1 MALFD
6 MFKNKA
12 ENAIKKGV
20 NTAVTQGF
28 NKATSAVSNLGNKKE
43 KIVFSSLPSTFEEF
57 ASLPQAALSTPF
69 DTAAM
74 TVLAFCYYQQ
84 NKDLALQMVNYL
96 RGPRPLSGGD
106 MSFIADRF
114 RDSDYVPRSYFE
126 GSTPA
131 NDYTPAEP
139 YTIVVSENP
148 YSYQNEGYA
157 TLYITSGGA
166 DSPRSVQ
173 LRKAK
178 DGKWYL
184 WEQFILVG
192 IRQPESSNPWA

>member
-6 MFKNKA
+6 MFKSKA
-12 ENAIKKGV
+12 ENAIKKSV
-20 NTAVTQGF
+20 NSAVTQGF

-74 TVLAFCYYQQ
+74 TVLAFCYYPQ

-106 MSFIADRF
+106 ISFIADRF

-139 YTIVVSENP
+139 YTIIVSESP

-173 LRKAK
+173 MRKAK

-192 IRQPESSNPWA
+192 IRQPESANPWA

>member
-6 MFKNKA
+6 MFKSKA
-12 ENAIKKGV
+12 ENAVKKSV

-28 NKATSAVSNLGNKKE
+28 NKAASAVSNLGNKKE
-43 KIVFSSLPSTFEEF
+43 KIVFRNLPSTFEEF
-57 ASLPQAALSTPF
+57 TSLPQAALSTPF

-74 TVLAFCYYQQ
+74 TVLAFCYYPQ

-96 RGPRPLSGGD
+96 KGPRPLSGGD
-106 MSFIADRF
+106 ISFIADRF

-173 LRKAK
+173 IRKAK

>member
-6 MFKNKA
+6 MFKSKA
-12 ENAIKKGV
+12 ENAVKKSV
-20 NTAVTQGF
+20 NSAVTQGF
-28 NKATSAVSNLGNKKE
+28 NKAASAVSNLGNKKE
-43 KIVFSSLPSTFEEF
+43 KIVFRNLPSTFEEF

-74 TVLAFCYYQQ
+74 TVLAFCYYPQ

-106 MSFIADRF
+106 ISFIADRF

-126 GSTPA
+126 GSIPA

-166 DSPRSVQ
+166 DSPRSIQ
-173 LRKAK
+173 MRKAK

-192 IRQPESSNPWA
+192 IRQPESANPWA

>member
-6 MFKNKA
+6 MFKNKE

-20 NTAVTQGF
+20 NSAVTQGF

-43 KIVFSSLPSTFEEF
+43 KIVFSSLPSSFEEF

-69 DTAAM
+69 ETAAM
-74 TVLAFCYYQQ
+74 TVLAFCYYPQ

-106 MSFIADRF
+106 ISFIADRF

-139 YTIVVSENP
+139 YTIVVSESP

-173 LRKAK
+173 MRKAK

-192 IRQPESSNPWA
+192 IRQPESANPWA

>member
-6 MFKNKA
+6 LFKSKA
-12 ENAIKKGV
+12 ENAVKKSV

-28 NKATSAVSNLGNKKE
+28 NKAASAVSNLGNKKE
-43 KIVFSSLPSTFEEF
+43 KIVFKNLPSTLEEF
-57 ASLPQAALSTPF
+57 TSLPQAALSTPF

-74 TVLAFCYYQQ
+74 TVLAFCYYPQ

-106 MSFIADRF
+106 ISFIADRF

-139 YTIVVSENP
+139 YTIIVSENP

-173 LRKAK
+173 MRKAK

>member
-1 MALFD
+1 MALFEL
-6 MFKNKA
+6 FKSKA
-12 ENAIKKGV
+12 ENAIKKSV
-20 NTAVTQGF
+20 NTAVTQGVG
-28 NKATSAVSNLGNKKE
+28 KAASAIGNMGNKKE
-43 KIVFSSLPSTFEEF
+43 KIVFSSLPSSYEEF
-57 ASLPQAALSTPF
+57 TSLPQAALSTPF

-74 TVLAFCYYQQ
+74 TVLAFCYYPQ

-173 LRKAK
+173 MRKAK

-192 IRQPESSNPWA
+192 IRQPESANPWA

>member
-6 MFKNKA
+6 MFKSKA
-12 ENAIKKGV
+12 ENAIKKSV
-20 NTAVTQGF
+20 DSAVTQGF
-28 NKATSAVSNLGNKKE
+28 NKAASVVSNLGNKKE

-69 DTAAM
+69 ETAAM
-74 TVLAFCYYQQ
+74 TVLAFCYYPQ

-106 MSFIADRF
+106 VSFIADRF

-139 YTIVVSENP
+139 YTIIVSESP

-173 LRKAK
+173 MRKAK

-192 IRQPESSNPWA
+192 IRQPESANPWA

>member
-12 ENAIKKGV
+12 ENAIKKSI
-20 NTAVTQGF
+20 NNATTQG
-28 NKATSAVSNLGNKKE
+28 ASAITAGIKNLGNKKE
-43 KIVFSSLPSTFEEF
+43 KIVFNSLPSTFEDF
-57 ASLPQAALSTPF
+57 KALPQAAMSTPF

-74 TVLAFCYYQQ
+74 TVLAFCYYPQ
-84 NKDLALQMVNYL
+84 NKDLALQMLNYL

-106 MSFIADRF
+106 ISFYADRF
-114 RDSDYVPRSYFE
+114 SDGDYVPRSYFE

-139 YTIVVSENP
+139 YTIIVSENP

-173 LRKAK
+173 MRKAK

>member
-12 ENAIKKGV
+12 ENAIKKSV
-20 NTAVTQGF
+20 NTAVNQGI

-43 KIVFSSLPSTFEEF
+43 KIVFASLPSTFEEF
-57 ASLPQAALSTPF
+57 TSLPQAALSTPF
-69 DTAAM
+69 ETAAM
-74 TVLAFCYYQQ
+74 AVLAFCYYPQ
-84 NKDLALQMVNYL
+84 NKDLALQMVNFL

-106 MSFIADRF
+106 ISFFADRF
-114 RDSDYVPRSYFE
+114 RDADYVPRSYFE
-126 GSTPA
+126 GATPD
-131 NDYTPAEP
+131 NDYAPAQP

-148 YSYQNEGYA
+148 YSYHNEGYA

-173 LRKAK
+173 MRKAK

-184 WEQFILVG
+184 WEQFFLVG
-192 IRQPESSNPWA
+192 IRQPESANPWA

>member
-6 MFKNKA
+6 IFKSKA
-12 ENAIKKGV
+12 ENAIKKSV
-20 NTAVTQGF
+20 NSAVTQGF

-69 DTAAM
+69 ETAAM
-74 TVLAFCYYQQ
+74 TVLAFCYYPQ
-84 NKDLALQMVNYL
+84 NKDLALQMVKFL

-106 MSFIADRF
+106 ISFIADRF
-114 RDSDYVPRSYFE
+114 RDSDYVPRYYFE

-139 YTIVVSENP
+139 YTIIVSENP

-173 LRKAK
+173 MRKAK

-192 IRQPESSNPWA
+192 IRQPESANPWA

>member
-6 MFKNKA
+6 MFKSKA
-12 ENAIKKGV
+12 ENAIKKSV

-28 NKATSAVSNLGNKKE
+28 NKAASAVSNLGNKKE
-43 KIVFSSLPSTFEEF
+43 KIVFRNLPSTFEEF

-74 TVLAFCYYQQ
+74 TVLAFCYYPQ

-139 YTIVVSENP
+139 YTIFVSENP

-173 LRKAK
+173 MRKAK

>member
-6 MFKNKA
+6 MFKSKA
-12 ENAIKKGV
+12 ENAIKKSV
-20 NTAVTQGF
+20 NSAVTQGV
-28 NKATSAVSNLGNKKE
+28 NKAASAVSNLGNKKE
-43 KIVFSSLPSTFEEF
+43 KIVFRNLPSTFEEF

-74 TVLAFCYYQQ
+74 TVLAFCYYPQ

-106 MSFIADRF
+106 ISFIADRF

-126 GSTPA
+126 GATPD
-131 NDYTPAEP
+131 NNYLPAEP
-139 YTIVVSENP
+139 YSIVVSENP
-148 YSYQNEGYA
+148 YSYQNDGYA

-166 DSPRSVQ
+166 DSPRSIQ
-173 LRKAK
+173 MRKAK

-184 WEQFILVG
+184 WEQFILAD
-192 IRQPESSNPWA
+192 IRKPESENPWA

>member
-12 ENAIKKGV
+12 ENAIKKSV

-28 NKATSAVSNLGNKKE
+28 NKAASAVSNLGNKKE
-43 KIVFSSLPSTFEEF
+43 KIVFRNLPSTFEEF
-57 ASLPQAALSTPF
+57 TSLPQAALSTPF

-74 TVLAFCYYQQ
+74 TVLAFCYYPQ

-157 TLYITSGGA
+157 TLYISSGGA

-173 LRKAK
+173 MRKAK

-192 IRQPESSNPWA
+192 IRQPESANPWA

>member
-6 MFKNKA
+6 MFKSKA
-12 ENAIKKGV
+12 ENAIKKSV
-20 NTAVTQGF
+20 NSAVTQSF

-43 KIVFSSLPSTFEEF
+43 KIIFSSLPSTFEEF

-69 DTAAM
+69 ETAAM
-74 TVLAFCYYQQ
+74 TVLAFCYYPQ
-84 NKDLALQMVNYL
+84 NKDLALQMVNFL

-139 YTIVVSENP
+139 YTIIVSESP

-173 LRKAK
+173 MRKAK

-192 IRQPESSNPWA
+192 IRQPESANPWA

>member
-6 MFKNKA
+6 IFKSKA
-12 ENAIKKGV
+12 ENAIKKSV
-20 NTAVTQGF
+20 NSAVTQGI

-43 KIVFSSLPSTFEEF
+43 KIVFSSLPSSFEEF

-69 DTAAM
+69 ETAAM
-74 TVLAFCYYQQ
+74 TVLAFCYYPQ

-139 YTIVVSENP
+139 YTIIVSESP

-173 LRKAK
+173 MRKAK

-192 IRQPESSNPWA
+192 IRQPESANPWA

>member
-6 MFKNKA
+6 MFKSKA
-12 ENAIKKGV
+12 ENAIKKSV
-20 NTAVTQGF
+20 NSAVTQGF

-43 KIVFSSLPSTFEEF
+43 KIVFSSLPSSFEEF

-69 DTAAM
+69 ETAAM
-74 TVLAFCYYQQ
+74 TVLAFCYYPQ

-106 MSFIADRF
+106 ISFIADRF

-139 YTIVVSENP
+139 YTIVVSESP

-173 LRKAK
+173 MRKAK

-192 IRQPESSNPWA
+192 IRQPESANPWA

>member
-12 ENAIKKGV
+12 ENAIKKSV
-20 NTAVTQGF
+20 NSAVTQGF
-28 NKATSAVSNLGNKKE
+28 NKAASAVSNLGNKKE
-43 KIVFSSLPSTFEEF
+43 KIVFNSLPSTFEEF

-69 DTAAM
+69 ETAAM
-74 TVLAFCYYQQ
+74 TVLAFCYYPQ
-84 NKDLALQMVNYL
+84 NKDLALQMVNFL

-106 MSFIADRF
+106 ISFIADRF

-126 GSTPA
+126 GSTPE

-139 YTIVVSENP
+139 YTIVVSESP

-173 LRKAK
+173 MRKAK

-192 IRQPESSNPWA
+192 IRQPESANPWA

>member
-6 MFKNKA
+6 MFKSKA
-12 ENAIKKGV
+12 ENAIKKSV
-20 NTAVTQGF
+20 NSAVTQGI

-43 KIVFSSLPSTFEEF
+43 KIVFRNLPSTFEEF
-57 ASLPQAALSTPF
+57 TSLPQAALSTPF

-74 TVLAFCYYQQ
+74 TVLAFCYYPQ

-106 MSFIADRF
+106 ISFIADRF

-157 TLYITSGGA
+157 MLYITSGGA

-173 LRKAK
+173 MRKAK

-192 IRQPESSNPWA
+192 IRQPESANPWA

>member
-12 ENAIKKGV
+12 ENAIKKSV

-28 NKATSAVSNLGNKKE
+28 NKAASAVSNLGNKKE
-43 KIVFSSLPSTFEEF
+43 KIVFRNLPSTFEEF
-57 ASLPQAALSTPF
+57 TSLPQAALSTPF

-74 TVLAFCYYQQ
+74 TVLAFCYYPQ

-173 LRKAK
+173 MRKAK

-192 IRQPESSNPWA
+192 IRQPESANPWA

>member
-6 MFKNKA
+6 MFKSKA
-12 ENAIKKGV
+12 ENAIKKSV
-20 NTAVTQGF
+20 NSAVIQGIS
-28 NKATSAVSNLGNKKE
+28 KATSAVSNLGNKKE
-43 KIVFSSLPSTFEEF
+43 KIVFNSLPSTFEEF

-74 TVLAFCYYQQ
+74 TVLAFCYYPQ

-106 MSFIADRF
+106 ISFIADRF

-139 YTIVVSENP
+139 YTIVVSENS

-173 LRKAK
+173 MRKAK

-192 IRQPESSNPWA
+192 IRQPESANPWA

>member
-6 MFKNKA
+6 LFKSKA
-12 ENAIKKGV
+12 ENAIKKSV
-20 NTAVTQGF
+20 NSAVTQGI

-43 KIVFSSLPSTFEEF
+43 KIVFRNLPSTFEEF

-74 TVLAFCYYQQ
+74 TVLAFCYYTQ

-106 MSFIADRF
+106 ISFIADRF

-139 YTIVVSENP
+139 YTIIVSENP

-173 LRKAK
+173 MRKAK